1 MNVSN
6 TNEDI
11 YFLLQYQNCI
21 NGIITLDVQTIVKF
35 AQLEFKHGE
44 AERGRT
50 ILEGVMSNYP
60 KRLDLWNVYLD
71 MEIKADDIEMAR

>member
-1 MNVSN
+1 MNSI
-6 TNEDI
+6 DI
-11 YFLLQYQNCI
+11 
-21 NGIITLDVQTIVKF
+21 QTVLKF

-50 ILEGVMSNYP
+50 LLEGTVSNHP

-71 MEIKADDIEMAR
+71 MEIKAGDIDMAR